1 MIAVDTNVLVR
12 ALVDDSGEY
21 AQVEAAR
28 VVLKCAGEVFL
39 PQVVQVEMVWVLE
52 TAYGL
57 KHQEVLRVL
66 DALAVNSAYV
76 FEHEDHFHAAL
87 AMFRQ
92 GQADFADYL
101 ILAAARTADGP
112 LATFDKRLA
121 QSEGVRLLIPGKGTA
136 STTSAT

>member
-12 ALVDDSGEY
+12 ALVDDPDER

-28 VVLKCAGEVFL
+28 IVLKSAGEVFL

-76 FEHEDHFHAAL
+76 FEREDHFSAAL

-92 GQADFADYL
+92 GKADFADYL
-101 ILAAARTADGP
+101 ILAAAHTADVP
-112 LATFDKRLA
+112 LATLNKRLA
-121 QSEGVRLLIPGKGTA
+121 RSEGVHLLAPGKSMLPTVP
-136 STTSAT
+136 TT